1 MKIIACMALL
11 LALAG
16 CSDADEYTA
25 LSSCKIQRAERAAN
39 SSEYEYLTACMWL
52 KGYRRISTAPC
63 NGLYSSNLS
72 SCYKPDGE
80 LAAIWRNLAGRKP
93 PF

>member
-1 MKIIACMALL
+1 MRKIACMALL

-25 LSSCKIQRAERAAN
+25 LSSCKIQHAEKAAN
-39 SSEYEYLTACMWL
+39 SSEYEYLVVCMWL
-52 KGYRRISTAPC
+52 KGYKRITTVLCNSLAAHSLST
-63 NGLYSSNLS
+63 
-72 SCYKPDGE
+72 CYQSDGE
-80 LAAIWRNLAGRKP
+80 LATIWRNIAGRKP